1 MAGSAGGIAAAPGR
15 PVVPADPAVL
25 MTVLAG
31 PAVSAA
37 ARAVPVRPG
46 AAVPGLPVLP
56 AAAASADRAVLAA
69 VPLAV
74 WAEDAPAAASG
85 AARSA
90 AAVEAAA
97 STQAAVPSMAEAAA
111 AAGKIG

>member
-25 MTVLAG
+25 MTV
-31 PAVSAA
+31 SAA

-46 AAVPGLPVLP
+46 AEVPGLPVLP

>member
-15 PVVPADPAVL
+15 PVVPADP
-25 MTVLAG
+25 
-31 PAVSAA
+31 A

-56 AAAASADRAVLAA
+56 AAAASADRVVLAA